1 MMLTFVLA
9 TLTRPHIH
17 TLQYPRRLMEDL
29 LRCIFTLD
37 PEVRITPADALRHPF
52 LAEEAGAGDDHLC
65 SPTPPTSTPTPTH
78 HAPADKLPK
87 EQTSADK
94 KVDGGGRGARRGVLK
109 A

>member
-1 MMLTFVLA
+1 
-9 TLTRPHIH
+9 
-17 TLQYPRRLMEDL
+17 MEDL

-37 PEVRITPADALRHPF
+37 PEARITPADALRHPF
-52 LAEEAGAGDDHLC
+52 LAAEAGAGEDDHLC

-78 HAPADKLPK
+78 HAPADKLAA